1 MNEHATYV
9 RTALLAV
16 HARRLVDGCVCV
28 SFLDHKQETCHVIER
43 AVCHRRSMHVC
54 LLQLVSHAN
63 ILLNFADRPC

>member
-1 MNEHATYV
+1 
-9 RTALLAV
+9 
-16 HARRLVDGCVCV
+16 
-28 SFLDHKQETCHVIER
+28 VIER